1 MPCNLRRLAR
11 FLIDF
16 VHFWFDK
23 TFQMS
28 ILRKGWDII
37 FAFLF
42 QIFIFEVLSN
52 ILNISGE
59 VKNHTFNQELPNA
72 WSISGALLVALAIFL
87 NGAKKF
93 YVNNSML
100 LILPDVG
107 SHRISVSTLI
117 LSYRKPQTQQC

>member
-1 MPCNLRRLAR
+1 
-11 FLIDF
+11 
-16 VHFWFDK
+16 
-23 TFQMS
+23 MS

-93 YVNNSML
+93 YVNNANVAHPS
-100 LILPDVG
+100 
-107 SHRISVSTLI
+107 
-117 LSYRKPQTQQC
+117 